1 MQFLVVYKNTIQ
13 TWAADKDTLEVL
25 AKKPLNP
32 YVCSMISRMNQQ
44 TSNRLIEAYNQMM
57 ASIRS
62 AFERSDEGDMSL
74 SKAIGMAK
82 DEITHISDLTQ
93 DEAEEISNFIKRDIN
108 DAAEYMMESS
118 SEFSDWLM
126 LDIEV
131 IERKLIDLFLSV
143 ADKTRVELEQL
154 GERNREL
161 SLYYSGEITGP
172 GTLECSACGDRVSF
186 ATTSHIE
193 VCHKCGHNTFTRAEP
208 NK

>member
-1 MQFLVVYKNTIQ
+1 M
-13 TWAADKDTLEVL
+13 L
-25 AKKPLNP
+25 AKKPENTF
-32 YVCSMISRMNQQ
+32 VRSMVIQMNHQS
-44 TSNRLIEAYNQMM
+44 SNRLIDAYNQMM

-62 AFERSDEGDMSL
+62 SFETSDDDEMSL
-74 SKAIGMAK
+74 SKAMSMAR
-82 DEITHISDLTQ
+82 DEITHITDVTQ

-143 ADKTRVELEQL
+143 ADKTRIELEQF
-154 GERNREL
+154 GVQNREL

-172 GTLECSACGDRVSF
+172 GTLQCNACGHRVSF
-186 ATTSHIE
+186 TTTSQIQDCTE
-193 VCHKCGHNTFTRAEP
+193 CGHNTFKRAEF
-208 NK
+208 KD

>member
-1 MQFLVVYKNTIQ
+1 MIQ
-13 TWAADKDTLEVL
+13 MSEQ
-25 AKKPLNP
+25 P
-32 YVCSMISRMNQQ
+32 SH
-44 TSNRLIEAYNQMM
+44 RLIEAYNHMM

-62 AFERSDEGDMSL
+62 AFEKAEDSDMSL
-74 SKAIGMAK
+74 SKAILMARE
-82 DEITHISDLTQ
+82 EITHISDITQ

-143 ADKTRVELEQL
+143 ADKTRLELEQF
-154 GERNREL
+154 GVQNREL

-172 GTLECSACGDRVSF
+172 GTLQCTACGHKVAF
-186 ATTSHIE
+186 TTTSHIKKC
-193 VCHKCGHNTFTRAEP
+193 VKCGHDTFKRAEFRG
-208 NK
+208 

>member
-1 MQFLVVYKNTIQ
+1 M
-13 TWAADKDTLEVL
+13 L
-25 AKKPLNP
+25 AKKPENTF
-32 YVCSMISRMNQQ
+32 VRSMVIQMNHQS
-44 TSNRLIEAYNQMM
+44 SNRLINAYNQMM

-62 AFERSDEGDMSL
+62 SFETSDDDEMSL
-74 SKAIGMAK
+74 SKAMSMAR
-82 DEITHISDLTQ
+82 DEITHITDVTQ

-143 ADKTRVELEQL
+143 ADKTRIELEQF
-154 GERNREL
+154 GVQNREL

-172 GTLECSACGDRVSF
+172 GTLLCNACGHKVSF
-186 ATTSHIE
+186 TTTSQIQDCTE
-193 VCHKCGHNTFTRAEP
+193 CGHNTFKRAEF
-208 NK
+208 KEQ

>member
-1 MQFLVVYKNTIQ
+1 M
-13 TWAADKDTLEVL
+13 L
-25 AKKPLNP
+25 AKKPENTF
-32 YVCSMISRMNQQ
+32 VRSMVIQMNHQS
-44 TSNRLIEAYNQMM
+44 SNRLIEAYNQMM

-62 AFERSDEGDMSL
+62 SFETSDDDEMSL
-74 SKAIGMAK
+74 SKAMSMAR
-82 DEITHISDLTQ
+82 DEITHITDVTQ

-143 ADKTRVELEQL
+143 ADKTRIELEQF
-154 GERNREL
+154 GVQNREL

-172 GTLECSACGDRVSF
+172 GTLLCNACGHKVSF
-186 ATTSHIE
+186 TTTSQIQDCTE
-193 VCHKCGHNTFTRAEP
+193 CGHNTFKRAEF
-208 NK
+208 KEQ

>member
-1 MQFLVVYKNTIQ
+1 M
-13 TWAADKDTLEVL
+13 L
-25 AKKPLNP
+25 AKKPENTF
-32 YVCSMISRMNQQ
+32 VRSMMTQMSEQP
-44 TSNRLIEAYNQMM
+44 SHRLIDAYNQMM

-62 AFERSDEGDMSL
+62 AFDKAEDSEMSL
-74 SKAIGMAK
+74 TKAISMARH
-82 DEITHISDLTQ
+82 EITHISDITQ

-154 GERNREL
+154 GVQNREL

-172 GTLECSACGDRVSF
+172 GTLQCTACGHKVAF
-186 ATTSHIE
+186 TTTSHIE
-193 VCHKCGHNTFTRAEP
+193 PCAECGHKTFKRADF
-208 NK
+208 KD

>member
-1 MQFLVVYKNTIQ
+1 M
-13 TWAADKDTLEVL
+13 L
-25 AKKPLNP
+25 AKKPENTF
-32 YVCSMISRMNQQ
+32 VRSMVIQMNHQS
-44 TSNRLIEAYNQMM
+44 SNRLIEAYNQMM

-62 AFERSDEGDMSL
+62 SFETSDDDEMSL
-74 SKAIGMAK
+74 SKAMSMAR
-82 DEITHISDLTQ
+82 DEITHITDVTQ

-143 ADKTRVELEQL
+143 ADKTRIELEQF
-154 GERNREL
+154 GVQNREL

-172 GTLECSACGDRVSF
+172 GTLQCNSCGHKVSF
-186 ATTSHIE
+186 TTTSQIQDCTE
-193 VCHKCGHNTFTRAEP
+193 CGHSTFKRAEL
-208 NK
+208 KEQ